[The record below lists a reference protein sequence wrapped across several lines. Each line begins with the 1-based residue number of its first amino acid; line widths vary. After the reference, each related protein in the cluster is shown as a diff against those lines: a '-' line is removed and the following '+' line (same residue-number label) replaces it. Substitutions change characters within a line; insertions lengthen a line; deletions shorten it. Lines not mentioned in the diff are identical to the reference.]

1 VFVEDVA
8 LVFDEIAVATRPG
21 AESRRGE
28 VAAAVAALSRYR
40 PVQSIAA
47 PGTMDGGDVLVAG
60 RRVFV
65 GLSSRTNAAAVRQLR
80 ALLVPWDYAV
90 SEVPVAGCL
99 HLKSAVTTVGEGVLL
114 LNPDWVSPASFEG
127 LDRVLVDPREPAAG
141 NALGLRDRVVFPSAF
156 PRTAERLDAKG
167 LRVVSVD
174 VSELAK
180 AEGAVTCCSLIVS

>member
-1 VFVEDVA
+1 M
-8 LVFDEIAVATRPG
+8 AVATRPG
-21 AESRRGE
+21 AEARRGE
-28 VAAAVAALSRYR
+28 VAEAAAALSRYR
-40 PVQSIAA
+40 PVRSIDA

-65 GLSSRTNAAAVRQLR
+65 GLSSRTNAAAVRQLG
-80 ALLVPWDYAV
+80 ALLAPWGYMV

-99 HLKSAVTTVGEGVLL
+99 HLKSAVTSVGEGILL
-114 LNPDWVSPASFEG
+114 LNPDWVSPASFG
-127 LDRVLVDPREPAAG
+127 GFDLVLVDPREPAAG
-141 NALGLRDRVVFPSAF
+141 NALGLRGRVIFPSVF
-156 PRTAERLDAKG
+156 PRTAERLDANG